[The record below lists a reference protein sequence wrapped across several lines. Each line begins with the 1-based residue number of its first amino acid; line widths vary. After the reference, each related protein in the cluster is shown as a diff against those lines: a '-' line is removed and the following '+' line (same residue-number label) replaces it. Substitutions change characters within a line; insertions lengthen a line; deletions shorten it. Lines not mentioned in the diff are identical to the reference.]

1 MTNAMSVDVEDYF
14 QVSAF
19 DKRIE
24 RTDWDNHPCRVERN
38 TDAVL
43 QMFADHGVQ
52 ATFFTLGWIA
62 RRYPA
67 LVRRIVS
74 GRHELASHGFD
85 HVRVSAQTAVEFR
98 RRRTADQGL
107 ARGYRRRAGRWL
119 SRGELLDLRDHAV
132 AFEVLADAGYSYSS
146 SIYPIRH
153 DHYGMPTA
161 PRFAHRPDPSVPFV
175 ELPVST
181 VSVQGRNLPC
191 CGGGYFRLLPYR
203 VSRWAMRRVQS
214 RRWPALHLLF
224 PSLGDRSRPTAG
236 EGAAGENAAA
246 PLHEPEPHAGA
257 PRRGACGFFLGS
269 HRSDFS
275 AAQARA
281 MTAMTAMTAHKLEVR
296 LLDDRHAGRWDA
308 FVDAHPGG
316 TFFHLSGWKR
326 VIEESLGHRCY
337 YFGSIRELYVFVIE
351 CLERQ
356 GVGLWTSRVSRCGF
370 RRRAG

>member
-1 MTNAMSVDVEDYF
+1 MSVDVEDYF

-85 HVRVSAQTAVEFR
+85 HVRVSAQTAVEFG
-98 RRRTADQGL
+98 ADVRLTKDLLEDIGGVPVV
-107 ARGYRRRAGRWL
+107 GYRAASFSICETTPW
-119 SRGELLDLRDHAV
+119 

-191 CGGGYFRLLPYR
+191 GGGGYFRLLPYR
-203 VSRWAMRRVQS
+203 VSRWAMRRVNRDDGQPCIFYFHPWEIDPGQPRVRGLPAKTRLRHYTNLS
-214 RRWPALHLLF
+214 RMQARLGGAL
-224 PSLGDRSRPTAG
+224 A
-236 EGAAGENAAA
+236 
-246 PLHEPEPHAGA
+246 
-257 PRRGACGFFLGS
+257 
-269 HRSDFS
+269 DFS
-275 AAQARA
+275 WDRIDRIFLQPSES
-281 MTAMTAMTAHKLEVR
+281 HDS
-296 LLDDRHAGRWDA
+296 DDRDDR
-308 FVDAHPGG
+308 
-316 TFFHLSGWKR
+316 T
-326 VIEESLGHRCY
+326 
-337 YFGSIRELYVFVIE
+337 
-351 CLERQ
+351 
-356 GVGLWTSRVSRCGF
+356 
-370 RRRAG
+370 